1 MKKEKENEFFCISW
15 VVLIV
20 AYMIAPYWWADK
32 EGKQ

>member
-1 MKKEKENEFFCISW
+1 MRFFCISW

>member
-1 MKKEKENEFFCISW
+1 MKWFYISW

-20 AYMIAPYWWADK
+20 GYMIAPYWWADK